1 LAVQLAEREKLDVVL
16 ATDPDCDRVGCAVP
30 GPDGRMQLLTGNQ
43 IGTLLADYRLTK
55 YKELGWIP
63 KDGSDRVAFVKTFVT
78 TPLQDAIGRSHG
90 VKVINT
96 LTGFKWIA
104 AKMRGY
110 EEQLKTALLEKEGIA
125 LDYDAT
131 PFATRAKL
139 LAQHSTFYAFGCEES
154 YG

>member
-1 LAVQLAEREKLDVVL
+1 FPSVKSPNPENAEALSLAVQLAEREKLDVVL

-110 EEQLKTALLEKEGIA
+110 EEQLKTALLEKEGI
-125 LDYDAT
+125 
-131 PFATRAKL
+131 
-139 LAQHSTFYAFGCEES
+139 
-154 YG
+154 